1 MLQELARDLI
11 RELSVL
17 WENNKSFSVFSL
29 LLSLWCL
36 SLAGLTL
43 LLKVIS
49 VTGLEAKHEANC
61 SKDLLA
67 LSSGRT
73 PSMTDNKAL
82 FFT

>member
-29 LLSLWCL
+29 LLSLWHL
-36 SLAGLTL
+36 SFSGLTL
-43 LLKVIS
+43 PLKVIS
-49 VTGLEAKHEANC
+49 VPGLEAKHEANY

-67 LSSGRT
+67 LLSGKNT
-73 PSMTDNKAL
+73 L
-82 FFT
+82 HY